1 MLRDQ
6 VAIDAQ
12 YDLRTLV
19 TDSTRHVMGW
29 KDRSAAARE
38 RVPNRLDAPFG
49 PTLDEH
55 CDIFPATGSGRPIH
69 VFFHGG
75 YWKMLAARDFSFLAP
90 VGTENGWATVVV
102 NYSLCPKVSISEI
115 TRQARAALAWI
126 WRNADSFGGDR
137 NRIFVSGHSA
147 GGHLVGRLTA
157 TAWEKDYGLPASLIA
172 GALPI
177 SGLFDLEPI
186 RWSWLQAGLQLT
198 GDDILEESPMRHL
211 PRVNIPT
218 VVAVGGDESAEFLR
232 QSQDYVTAMRD
243 AGLRSE
249 YLAIPG
255 RHHFD
260 ILDDLAE
267 ADGALWSALNG
278 LLKTADEATAA
289 A

>member
-1 MLRDQ
+1 
-6 VAIDAQ
+6 
-12 YDLRTLV
+12 
-19 TDSTRHVMGW
+19 
-29 KDRSAAARE
+29 
-38 RVPNRLDAPFG
+38 
-49 PTLDEH
+49 
-55 CDIFPATGSGRPIH
+55 
-69 VFFHGG
+69 
-75 YWKMLAARDFSFLAP
+75 
-90 VGTENGWATVVV
+90 
-102 NYSLCPKVSISEI
+102 
-115 TRQARAALAWI
+115 
-126 WRNADSFGGDR
+126 
-137 NRIFVSGHSA
+137 
-147 GGHLVGRLTA
+147 
-157 TAWEKDYGLPASLIA
+157 
-172 GALPI
+172 
-177 SGLFDLEPI
+177 
-186 RWSWLQAGLQLT
+186 LT